1 MAAEDNRNIA
11 VPQTGMN
18 RDLHPSSLTD
28 QHYTFALNAN
38 IESEDGNVGM
48 RSNEH
53 SNLKCID
60 FDGFK
65 VIGYKNDLTSG
76 NIYFFIT
83 NPETGVSKITYFKP
97 ESDTSI
103 LSDSDIE
110 SMVEGSE
117 SLCSGMKTLLE
128 DNEQDPCLNFS
139 IYHPI
144 KNHRNKD
151 REMWEMY
158 LLD

>member
-1 MAAEDNRNIA
+1 MYWCKLVYNHLSFVIFVTNSYKMALEDNRNIA

-18 RDLHPSSLTD
+18 RDLHPSSLTG

-76 NIYFFIT
+76 DIYF
-83 NPETGVSKITYFKP
+83 
-97 ESDTSI
+97 
-103 LSDSDIE
+103 L
-110 SMVEGSE
+110 
-117 SLCSGMKTLLE
+117 
-128 DNEQDPCLNFS
+128 
-139 IYHPI
+139 
-144 KNHRNKD
+144 
-151 REMWEMY
+151 
-158 LLD
+158 